1 MDDPLYRDPALAQFY
16 DVANQWGADFDYC
29 VSLASNATSV
39 LDLGCGT
46 GELASA
52 LAQNRKVTGVDPA
65 ALLQQLGP
73 STTNPIQRAAQAAR
87 PKSLLT
93 RRISPVARHFRWMQ

>member
-1 MDDPLYRDPALAQFY
+1 MDDPLYRNPALAQFY

-29 VSLASNATSV
+29 VSLASDATSV

-46 GELASA
+46 GELAAA

-65 ALLQQLGP
+65 AAMLDNARGRPGGGNVAWVQADALSVRLGKRFDL
-73 STTNPIQRAAQAAR
+73 IV
-87 PKSLLT
+87 LT
-93 RRISPVARHFRWMQ
+93 GHA